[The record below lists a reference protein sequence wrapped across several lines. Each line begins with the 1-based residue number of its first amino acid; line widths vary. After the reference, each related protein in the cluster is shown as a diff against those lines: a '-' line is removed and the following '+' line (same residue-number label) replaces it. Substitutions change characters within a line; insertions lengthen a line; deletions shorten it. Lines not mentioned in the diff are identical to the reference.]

1 MADLID
7 RQKAMAEAFTIMI
20 EGEPFEIVQMETLW
34 SLPSEQQWISVK
46 DRLPEEEKRTYWVCT
61 DYDHQ
66 LACRW
71 TNINEFWPTL
81 TREWHWNPFDIPHYA
96 RVVAWMPLPEPYRE
110 EDDG

>member
-34 SLPSEQQWISVK
+34 SLPSEQQWIPVK
-46 DRLPEEEKRTYWVCT
+46 DRLPEDDDPVLVT
-61 DYDHQ
+61 DCKWWTDIAFYDGLNWWYRDSQ
-66 LACRW
+66 NLKA
-71 TNINEFWPTL
+71 
-81 TREWHWNPFDIPHYA
+81 D
-96 RVVAWMPLPEPYRE
+96 VSAWMPLPEPYKE